1 MYIFKAGVV
10 GAGAMGAGIA
20 QVISYSGLP
29 VVLKDVDQAMLDK
42 GMAHIRSIYE
52 TRVEKGKMSTGE
64 MQSKLDLIIPTLDYG
79 EFADVDI
86 VIEAVPEKMGLKQR
100 IFQDLDKVCPEGTLY
115 ASNTSALSITEM
127 GRATQRPQKMIGM
140 HFFNP
145 AHVMKLVEIIK
156 GEDTDPETV
165 DDLVAFTE
173 SLRKIPVVVKECP
186 GFLVNRLLMPYL
198 NEATLCLQEGAA
210 TAQEIDDGMT
220 VYGWPM
226 GPFTLMDFLGLD
238 VCYDVGEYLYSQ
250 YGERMKGATMFEKL
264 YKAGRYGEKVG
275 AGFYGYGDNTDE
287 AVKAMVA
294 ELSGGKKLTEF
305 TPERLMY
312 ALINEAAYAVQENIA
327 DVRDID
333 MAMIAGSGMT
343 VGGERMGPLALADK
357 LGLDVIVAGLEEFE
371 KQYGMRFHPAEKL
384 YELVKDGHLGEK
396 SKGGFLEY
404 V

>member
-1 MYIFKAGVV
+1 MYIFKAAVI

-20 QVISYSGLP
+20 QVISFSGLP
-29 VVLKDVDQAMLDK
+29 VVLKDVDQKFLDK
-42 GMAHIRSIYE
+42 GMDTIRKIYKS
-52 TRVEKGKMSTGE
+52 RVDKGKMSAGE
-64 MQSKLDLIIPTLDYG
+64 MDSKMSLIIPALDYS
-79 EFADVDI
+79 EFGDVDI
-86 VIEAVPEKMGLKQR
+86 VIEAVPEKMALKQK
-100 IFQDLDKVCPEGTLY
+100 IFAELDGVCPEGTIF

-127 GRATQRPQKMIGM
+127 GKATKRPHKMVGL

-145 AHVMKLVEIIK
+145 ANVMKLVEIIR
-156 GEDTDPETV
+156 GEDTDQETV
-165 DDLVAFTE
+165 DDAVSFTE

-198 NEATLCLQEGAA
+198 NEATICLQEAAA
-210 TAQEIDDGMT
+210 TAQEIDDAMT
-220 VYGWPM
+220 AYGWPM

-250 YGERMKGATMFEKL
+250 YGERMKGAVMFEKL

-294 ELSGGKKLTEF
+294 ELSGGQKLTEF

-357 LGLDVIVAGLEEFE
+357 LGLDVVVAGLEELE
-371 KQYGMRFHPAEKL
+371 KKYGLRFHPADKL

-396 SKGGFLEY
+396 TKGGFLEY